1 MYGTALKTCTPLEP
15 IWICAPILVGR
26 SRPRSG
32 YGHSEMTIKEWLI
45 CPIPRSTFLWVVH
58 EYWLLPVALWT
69 YVLLL
74 DRGPIGCFKIE
85 FCAPV
90 STRNSTGFPS
100 TFRVTGDSWR
110 GHKPWHPQLFSS
122 SISNT
127 FDSPFLCL
135 LGYLFFQWPISL
147 QYAHWSF
154 WRWVLPSWCGQPSC
168 GGLASPL
175 LFHMLYSLT
184 FRYQISS
191 SQ

>member
-1 MYGTALKTCTPLEP
+1 MGIQK
-15 IWICAPILVGR
+15 
-26 SRPRSG
+26 
-32 YGHSEMTIKEWLI
+32 IKEWLT

-74 DRGPIGCFKIE
+74 DRDPIGCFKIE

-90 STRNSTGFPS
+90 STRNSTSLPS

-110 GHKPWHPQLFSS
+110 GHKPWHPQSFSS

-135 LGYLFFQWPISL
+135 LGNSFFQWPFSL

-154 WRWVLPSWCGQPSC
+154 WSQGLPSWHGWRGPMLLMALCCLLSWERLSGMRYESHTQTASC
-168 GGLASPL
+168 ESV
-175 LFHMLYSLT
+175 T
-184 FRYQISS
+184 
-191 SQ
+191 